1 MKFINISIL
10 LISFSLNLVSGFLM
24 KRDDILEMSYDYK
37 KVSDECSADLKKA
50 MKCINKLNSK
60 IESKADEIEDLL
72 IDKYCD
78 PTIRDN
84 TDPTKCKELVK
95 KVLKMGCEV
104 FDSDDCED
112 FIDEDAIT
120 KIISNTKCVKEEK
133 GIGLLLKLAIIKGS
147 YLMAC
152 NKNKKD
158 DYCPLANY
166 VTNDGID
173 FMFNNIKTITKLVE
187 NRYEYDSNNDFEA
200 ILDASNDGLALRSI
214 LTSLN
219 KILADTCTDSACNKN
234 IIAIDKMIM
243 AGKAAYE
250 KEQNTD
256 LTKKYPKV
264 FEFYDKNL
272 ESYRN
277 GKCESASLN
286 ILKFSESSA
295 VTTVKKISYA
305 FVTMITVSILLL
317 L

>member
-1 MKFINISIL
+1 MKFLNISIL

-166 VTNDGID
+166 VTNNAVD
-173 FMFNNIKTITKLVE
+173 FIVENSKTINKLIKW
-187 NRYEYDSNNDFEA
+187 RYMRDSENDFEA
-200 ILDASNDGLALRSI
+200 TLDITNDI
-214 LTSLN
+214 LTVLPILN
-219 KILADTCTDSACNKN
+219 GLNSIVIDSCFDSACNKN
-234 IIAIDKMIM
+234 IIALDNM
-243 AGKAAYE
+243 AMASKSLYE
-250 KEQNTD
+250 KKQQTD
-256 LTKKYPKV
+256 LSKTYPNV
-264 FEFYDKNL
+264 FNLYEEYVENFKN
-272 ESYRN
+272 N
-277 GKCESASLN
+277 KCENVGFDSDNSG
-286 ILKFSESSA
+286 SS
-295 VTTVKKISYA
+295 TMKKISYT
-305 FVTMITVSILLL
+305 FVTMTVVSILLL